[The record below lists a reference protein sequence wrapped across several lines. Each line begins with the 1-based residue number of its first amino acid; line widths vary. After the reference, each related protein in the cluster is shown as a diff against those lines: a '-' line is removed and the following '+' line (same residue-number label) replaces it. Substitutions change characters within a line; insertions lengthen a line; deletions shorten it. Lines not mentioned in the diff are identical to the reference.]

1 MDAPPDFLERVTRE
15 PQPLLAGITG
25 TLRFDVVDGD
35 ATTHN
40 YIAID
45 HGAVTVTHDDA
56 PADVVARMHRQL
68 FDDIRAGRANA
79 VAATLRGE
87 ITIDGNPRLLN
98 IFQRLFP
105 GPGEVKPDE

>member
-1 MDAPPDFLERVTRE
+1 MTMPVDFLERITRE

-40 YIAID
+40 YVSVD

-56 PADVVARMHRQL
+56 PADVVARMRREL
-68 FDDIRAGRANA
+68 FDEIRTGRANA

-87 ITIDGNPRLLN
+87 ISIEGNPRLLN

-105 GPGEVKPDE
+105 GPRGATP